1 MTIYLLLVQIQEPTH
16 NHVGRFNNHKK
27 AILGIFFTT
36 HSAVLITDVPFS
48 QADIH
53 EDPNPPHRVYMA
65 YNTVGYNCFIAAG
78 IYLVIGLF
86 SCCQMRL
93 NKGKNFLVMR
103 Q

>member
-1 MTIYLLLVQIQEPTH
+1 MRGLICGSKLSACGAVLSIWGTIML
-16 NHVGRFNNHKK
+16 

-53 EDPNPPHRVYMA
+53 EDPNPPHRVYLA